1 MERILYSGFKGQRN
15 SSFRLVSAFRGDK
28 VFLTNSFEGIF
39 RDIELLDTGYER
51 VIMFGA
57 DKILT
62 DSIRF
67 ELLAKKDSVLLR
79 TRADLS
85 EYCARAAESALEYAI
100 SKHPTHYLCNE
111 AYYQMMQKMDCP
123 VLFVHIP
130 TLKNSSTDF
139 IEKLISVF
147 Q

>member
-100 SKHPTHYLCNE
+100 SKHPTHYL
-111 AYYQMMQKMDCP
+111 QKMDCP